1 MALAIRSAPPGV
13 SVRFAE
19 EPDLDLDL
27 DLDACGRELA
37 EAFGR
42 ATRE

>member
-27 DLDACGRELA
+27 DACGRELA